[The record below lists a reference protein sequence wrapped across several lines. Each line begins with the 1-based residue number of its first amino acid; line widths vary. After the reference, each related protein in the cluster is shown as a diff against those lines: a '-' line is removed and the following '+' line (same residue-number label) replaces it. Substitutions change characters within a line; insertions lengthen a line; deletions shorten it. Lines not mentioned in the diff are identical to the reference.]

1 MKITITGSLG
11 NISKPLAKQLIAAG
25 HNVTVVSSNPD
36 KKADIEALGATAA
49 IGSIGD
55 AEFLSSAFAGAD
67 VVYTMVPP
75 SFAVNDYRKYA
86 SDFAHNYAAAIKSAG
101 IKRIVNLSSIGADVD
116 GGTGPIAGMH
126 DAEHILNALPDVAIK
141 HIRPGI
147 FYVNLYANIGMIKNL
162 GFNGGNYSADTRL
175 VLVHPDDIASV
186 IAEEIVSD
194 FEGHSV
200 RFVSSDESTAGEVT
214 AALGAAIGKPDLK
227 WVEFTDE
234 QAIGGM
240 IQAGLPEYFAHL
252 YAEMNTALRNGILW
266 TEYDAAGTKPT
277 GKTKLADFA
286 KEFAVVFGG

>member
-1 MKITITGSLG
+1 MKITVTGSLG
-11 NISKPLAKQLIAAG
+11 NISKPLAKQLITAG
-25 HNVTVVSSNPD
+25 HKVTVVSSNPD

-101 IKRIVNLSSIGADVD
+101 IKRIVNLSSIGADID

-126 DAEHILNALPDVAIK
+126 EAEIVLNQLDGVAIK

-234 QAIGGM
+234 QAISGM

>member
-1 MKITITGSLG
+1 MKITVTGSLG

-25 HNVTVVSSNPD
+25 HQVTVVSSNPD

-55 AEFLSSAFAGAD
+55 AEFLSSTFSGAD

-86 SDFAHNYAAAIKSAG
+86 SDLAHSYAAAIKSAG

-126 DAEHILNALPDVAIK
+126 DAEQILNALPDVAVK

-162 GFNGGNYSADTRL
+162 GFNGANYSADTRL
-175 VLVHPDDIASV
+175 VLVHPNDIAAV
-186 IAEEIVSD
+186 IAEEISGS
-194 FEGHSV
+194 FAGKSV
-200 RFVSSDESTAGEVT
+200 RFVSSDESTAGAVT
-214 AALGAAIGKPDLK
+214 TALGVAIGQPDLK
-227 WVEFTDE
+227 WVEFTTE

-240 IQAGLPEYFAHL
+240 IQAGVPDYFAHL
-252 YAEMNTALRNGILW
+252 YAEMYTAINTGILW
-266 TEYDAAGTKPT
+266 TAYDAAGTKPT

-286 KEFAVVFGG
+286 KEFAIVYGA